1 MKTLFCVMSTILMLT
16 ASARVAVA
24 AREYV
29 DDPVAKFLKV
39 REGREWDKVK
49 KAHQND
55 WAVKG
60 IDNLEDLAEEEMYAP
75 EAVLTILMMAYHGSE
90 AAEKYILDY
99 AECVDSPAG
108 ALAIMGSIFLNHEKV
123 IPRLLYRIGRS
134 GRDAGFFKGVA
145 GTALAN
151 LTGNYMEPDQERWQK
166 WWKENKD
173 GFKPDNKADMGLYRY
188 EMENGPLTTKWVFG
202 DAGRDDRFM
211 RLLTEFN
218 KEVKK
223 FSGKR
228 WPLDKALEAMRNGKF
243 DDARK
248 AAQAALKKYPS
259 EAYALYIAGCT
270 ALQADDVKAARERFD
285 TLVALN
291 SRIGSARLLAAYCKE
306 ILSKGKKGVDID
318 ILLKLFRN
326 LPPETTHNEWDVPTT
341 YIFDKVFVPSQE
353 AIERFAKENINKA
366 ELLAGAI
373 MMLKDADLSSE
384 ILDKGI
390 KSNPNSPLL
399 RMLRLQFLMQAGIKE
414 NSRQIREE
422 IAAVRLLEGEN
433 GLLDCLSIVVGKP
446 DELDKVDMTGRG
458 TPLTK
463 SEMDALAKAS
473 TRRRFTLLS
482 GQRVG
487 ALLAT
492 LREMGSLTPLAIA
505 AQTRKEGTLPRVG
518 WVLST
523 VAARAEANIADAVAN
538 DNMKEA
544 ERVYALLETL
554 ANRILNE
561 DKSFSNAGAA
571 LGILR
576 HAESGMAAGYKQR
589 GENDKAQERWD
600 KFNRRAQKM
609 GLSPVDLDDFR
620 YIRKIPVPKIAE
632 ALSAAM
638 LSDERTLYRK
648 YPPVYEGDEDK

>member
-151 LTGNYMEPDQERWQK
+151 LTGNYMEPDQERWRK

-188 EMENGPLTTKWVFG
+188 EME
-202 DAGRDDRFM
+202 
-211 RLLTEFN
+211 
-218 KEVKK
+218 
-223 FSGKR
+223 
-228 WPLDKALEAMRNGKF
+228 LEAMRNGKF